1 MITSQKRRLQDNIR
15 GFNLTIRQDIAT
27 PNHTNTNTQSPANK
41 ALAGFRIFSPH
52 APTIRKCPQSAQ
64 ECNTG
69 CKEAVKALQ
78 EALVHDRYIFLVL
91 QKNPE
96 VEIPGEGD
104 LHKIGVIGRAL
115 QVLKLPNGTAKVLI
129 EGLEPAVF
137 SNMREID
144 TYFIVDVSVIHKKT
158 GNSQRMKALVRNVVN
173 SFTSYVKLSKTIPDE
188 VLMNIPTIDDPRH
201 LADTIAAHLVV
212 KHTIKQKILETPTL
226 EKQLNLLAS
235 TMAEEIEIMKIE
247 HSIDR
252 EVKERL
258 QKSQKDYYLHEQ
270 MRVIKEELGED
281 ADASDEIKELRL
293 KIKRSG
299 MPKEASKKAREEL
312 KKLSRMHSMSPE
324 STVVRNYLDW
334 LISLPWKKRTR
345 DNLDINKAKA
355 ILDEDHYGLE
365 KPKERILEHL
375 AVLKLSKKIRG
386 HILCLSGP
394 PGTGKTSLGRSVARA
409 LGRKFVRMS
418 LGGIRDEA
426 EIRGHRRTY
435 IGSLPGRIIQNIKKA
450 GSKNPVFLLDEVDK
464 IGMDFRG
471 DPSSAL
477 LEVLDPEQNNSFTDN
492 YLEVDF
498 DLSEVMFITTSNFEG
513 NIPLPLFDRME
524 IIRLSGYLEYEKI
537 GIAEWHLIPKMME
550 LSGLT
555 EKHVAFERNAIQKI
569 IRNYTSEA
577 GVRNLE
583 RSIAAICR
591 KVARKVVENS
601 KRFKKKVINSRNIH
615 HYLGIPKIHDK
626 RIEKTNQVG
635 MAIGLAW
642 TPVGG
647 DILNIETAIMQG
659 KGELI
664 LTGHLGDVM
673 KESARAALSY
683 TKENMKSLGISPKS
697 FEKKDI
703 HIHVP
708 EGAIKKDGPSAGVSI
723 VTSLVS
729 AISGRP
735 VSRDVAMTGEIT
747 FRGNVLAIGGLKEK
761 ALAAKRCGI
770 KKIIIPKKNE
780 AELRELPDE
789 IKKSLNFILA
799 EQIDDVLANAL
810 IKPAG
815 NRPA

>member
-1 MITSQKRRLQDNIR
+1 MTVKTNNIEKVKVSQPQKPDDSPVIPDSLPLLPLR
-15 GFNLTIRQDIAT
+15 DIVIF
-27 PNHTNTNTQSPANK
+27 PNMVVPILVA
-41 ALAGFRIFSPH
+41 R
-52 APTIRKCPQSAQ
+52 
-64 ECNTG
+64 
-69 CKEAVKALQ
+69 EASVEALQ
-78 EALVHDRYIFLVL
+78 AALIQDRYIFLIL
-91 QKNPE
+91 QKDPE
-96 VEIPGEGD
+96 TEIPEEGD
-104 LHKIGVIGRAL
+104 LHKVGVIGRAL

-129 EGLEPAVF
+129 EGLETAVF
-137 SNMREID
+137 SAFRK
-144 TYFIVDVSVIHKKT
+144 VDKYINVEVTITHKKM
-158 GNSQRMKALVRNVVN
+158 SDSPRIKALIRNVVN
-173 SFTSYVKLSKTIPDE
+173 SFSSYIKLSKTIPDE
-188 VLMNIPTIDDPRH
+188 ALMNIPTIDDPQR
-201 LADTIAAHLVV
+201 LADTIAAHLII
-212 KHTIKQKILETPTL
+212 KQEIKQKIIETTTQEEQLE
-226 EKQLNLLAS
+226 LLAS
-235 TMAEEIEIMKIE
+235 TIAEEIEILKIE

-258 QKSQKDYYLHEQ
+258 HKSQKDYYLHEQ
-270 MRVIKEELGED
+270 MRVIKEELGEED
-281 ADASDEIKELRL
+281 EADSEIKELKL
-293 KIKRSG
+293 KVKRSG
-299 MPKEASKKAREEL
+299 MPKDAAKKAKEEI
-312 KKLSRMHSMSPE
+312 KKLRRMHMMSPE
-324 STVVRNYLDW
+324 STVVRNYHDW

-345 DNLDINKAKA
+345 DNLDIEKAKV

-375 AVLKLSKKIRG
+375 AVLKMTKKNKG
-386 HILCLSGP
+386 PILCLCGP

-409 LGRKFVRMS
+409 LGRKLARMS

-435 IGSLPGRIIQNIKKA
+435 IGSLPGRIIQNIKKV

-477 LEVLDPEQNNSFTDN
+477 LEVLDPEQNNTFTDN

-498 DLSEVMFITTSNFEG
+498 DLSEVMFITTANFEG

-524 IIRLSGYLEYEKI
+524 IIRLSSYLEYEKV
-537 GIAEWHLIPKMME
+537 GIAERHLIPKMME

-555 EKHVAFERNAIQKI
+555 QKHVVFERDAILKI

-583 RSIAAICR
+583 RSIATVLR
-591 KVARKVVENS
+591 KVAREVVT
-601 KRFKKKVINSRNIH
+601 KKKMFKKKVITSRNIH
-615 HYLGIPKIHDK
+615 RYLGIKKIHDK
-626 RIEKTNQVG
+626 RIEKKNQVG

-647 DILNIETAIMQG
+647 DILNVETSIMPG

-683 TKENMKSLGISPKS
+683 TKANVKSLGINPKA

-723 VTSLVS
+723 IASLVS
-729 AISGRP
+729 AVTGRP
-735 VSRDVAMTGEIT
+735 VSRDIAMTGEIT
-747 FRGNVLAIGGLKEK
+747 LRGNVLAVGGLKEK
-761 ALAAKRCGI
+761 TLAAKKSGI
-770 KKIIIPKKNE
+770 KSVIFPKKNE
-780 AELRELPDE
+780 AELRELPEE

-799 EQIDDVLANAL
+799 EHIDDVLVNAL
-810 IKPAG
+810 A
-815 NRPA
+815 RPSSKVQVRRTG